1 MYLREQLA
9 LKRDLPLGEGSGTSH
24 GICLLLH
31 HLSLKRKNPPPVLST
46 QVIIRKQRL
55 HLADYTTRV
64 QRTVHN
70 HWRHESILSGKGRQ
84 KSICDMRQ
92 LPRPQETYSVH
103 LSFVCLV
110 WLIRLL
116 TRKNL
121 PPNPTIWNK
130 LNQKQRQCVK
140 GTTTSKTFKCC
151 NHVPHKFLMLQEM
164 WNGQIYNVQA
174 NNESCHVH
182 VLRQLLTP
190 TISGMPHFTTQTQ
203 FMHHSQLFLINWQL

>member
-31 HLSLKRKNPPPVLST
+31 HLSLKRKTPPPVLST
-46 QVIIRKQRL
+46 QVIIKKQRL

-64 QRTVHN
+64 QWTAHN

-92 LPRPQETYSVH
+92 LPRPQGAYSVH

-121 PPNPTIWNK
+121 PPTPQYGTSWIRNK
-130 LNQKQRQCVK
+130 
-140 GTTTSKTFKCC
+140 GS
-151 NHVPHKFLMLQEM
+151 
-164 WNGQIYNVQA
+164 
-174 NNESCHVH
+174 
-182 VLRQLLTP
+182 VLREQLLQRP
-190 TISGMPHFTTQTQ
+190 SSAAIMCPISF
-203 FMHHSQLFLINWQL
+203 